1 MHLFGWKNRTEPVI
15 TRDGSV
21 PIFATFYIRLLHGTT
36 PHSLITY
43 CHPNF
48 PSPVAKIQIICIH
61 HVIPHRYE
69 PNLHP
74 KTLSKHL
81 NRRSKFK
88 HHKTPPIE
96 SLSSDNQEGKQKRN
110 SDLTLYRHFCVCNQ
124 SNYTCTFLAS
134 RSFGV
139 RKT

>member
-36 PHSLITY
+36 PRSLITY

-48 PSPVAKIQIICIH
+48 PSPVAKVQIICLH

-88 HHKTPPIE
+88 DHKAPQLRAYLAITR
-96 SLSSDNQEGKQKRN
+96 KTKRN
-110 SDLTLYRHFCVCNQ
+110 SDLTSYRHFCVCNQ
-124 SNYTCTFLAS
+124 SNCTCTLLAS